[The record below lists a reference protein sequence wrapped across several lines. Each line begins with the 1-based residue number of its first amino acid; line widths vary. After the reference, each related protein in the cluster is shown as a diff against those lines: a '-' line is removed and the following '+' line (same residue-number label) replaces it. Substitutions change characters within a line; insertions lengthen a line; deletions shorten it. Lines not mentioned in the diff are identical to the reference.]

1 MKYADVCLAPP
12 GRPILAV
19 FARVGLFWAFNFSVI
34 EPSGAISDRRATAVQ
49 SRAMA
54 KRKAKKSRTSVKRK
68 SSRSKKPAKLP
79 KDAIALV
86 VSMHAKPGQELLL
99 QAELTAL
106 VRPTRNE
113 EGCLLYDLHR
123 SSDVPADFL
132 FYEIWSSREAHAA
145 HKETPHFLRWNAR
158 KDTLL
163 ASRESTFWKKI
174 S

>member
-1 MKYADVCLAPP
+1 
-12 GRPILAV
+12 
-19 FARVGLFWAFNFSVI
+19 
-34 EPSGAISDRRATAVQ
+34 
-49 SRAMA
+49 MA
-54 KRKAKKSRTSVKRK
+54 KRKAKKSRTSIKRK
-68 SSRSKKPAKLP
+68 PSRAKKSAKLP
-79 KDAIALV
+79 KDAVALV
-86 VSMHAKPGQELLL
+86 VAMHAKPGQELLL

-123 SSDVPADFL
+123 STDVPSDFL

-145 HKETPHFLRWNAR
+145 HKQTPHFLRWNAR

-163 ASRESTFWKKI
+163 ASRESTFWKNI

>member
-1 MKYADVCLAPP
+1 
-12 GRPILAV
+12 
-19 FARVGLFWAFNFSVI
+19 
-34 EPSGAISDRRATAVQ
+34 
-49 SRAMA
+49 MA
-54 KRKAKKSRTSVKRK
+54 KRKTKNSRNSTKRK
-68 SSRSKKPAKLP
+68 SFRSIKSAKLP
-79 KDAIALV
+79 KDAVALAV
-86 VSMHAKPGQELLL
+86 AMHAKPGQELLL

-123 SSDVPADFL
+123 STDVPGDFL

-145 HKETPHFLRWNAR
+145 HKQTPHFLRWNAR

-174 S
+174 T

>member
-1 MKYADVCLAPP
+1 MRLTVPIPRRVFLRNLDFHP
-12 GRPILAV
+12 GA
-19 FARVGLFWAFNFSVI
+19 ARISV
-34 EPSGAISDRRATAVQ
+34 PRAIGVQ

-54 KRKAKKSRTSVKRK
+54 NRKAKKSRTSIKRK
-68 SSRSKKPAKLP
+68 SSRSYKPAKLP
-79 KDAIALV
+79 KDAVALV
-86 VSMHAKPGQELLL
+86 VAMHAKPGQELLL
-99 QAELTAL
+99 QAALTAL

-123 SSDVPADFL
+123 STDVPGDFL

-145 HKETPHFLRWNAR
+145 HKQTPHFLRWNAR

-174 S
+174 ALEALRRG

>member
-1 MKYADVCLAPP
+1 
-12 GRPILAV
+12 
-19 FARVGLFWAFNFSVI
+19 
-34 EPSGAISDRRATAVQ
+34 
-49 SRAMA
+49 MA
-54 KRKAKKSRTSVKRK
+54 QRKAKKSRTVIKRK
-68 SSRSKKPAKLP
+68 SSRSAKPAKLP
-79 KDAIALV
+79 KDAVALIV
-86 VSMHAKPGQELLL
+86 VMHAKPGQESLL

-123 SSDVPADFL
+123 SPDVPGDFL

-145 HKETPHFLRWNAR
+145 HKQTPHFLRWNAR

-174 S
+174 A

>member
-1 MKYADVCLAPP
+1 
-12 GRPILAV
+12 
-19 FARVGLFWAFNFSVI
+19 
-34 EPSGAISDRRATAVQ
+34 
-49 SRAMA
+49 MA
-54 KRKAKKSRTSVKRK
+54 KRKTTKSRTSIKRK

-79 KDAIALV
+79 KDAVALV
-86 VSMHAKPGQELLL
+86 VMMHAKPGQESLL

-123 SSDVPADFL
+123 STDVPGNFL
-132 FYEIWSSREAHAA
+132 FFEIWASPEAHAA
-145 HKETPHFLRWNAR
+145 HKQTPHFLRWNAR

-174 S
+174 A